1 MRAGS
6 WRAVAGFSALA
17 VVVALAACGSSGS
30 SSKGGFGTGSVV
42 AGKKGGTLT
51 VLSNGDVDYIDPGAA
66 YYQFSFIFDYA
77 IQRPLFSY
85 KPGDPNKATP
95 DFAASPAQ
103 ISGDGKTITI
113 KVREGVKFSPP
124 VNRAATSKDVKYAIE
139 RGFNSTVANGYAPS
153 YFATIV
159 GADQAKKKADGS
171 PISGITTPDDQT
183 LVIKLTR
190 PNPATVIGAMSLPLS
205 APVPKEYAEKFDKK
219 NPSQYGQNQ
228 VATGP
233 YMVQNNASGKATGYQ
248 PGKQI
253 TFVRNPNWDAKTDY
267 RPAYLD
273 KIVLQEGNTDAVSS
287 SRRIL
292 NGQSLVNGQADFNI
306 PPEILKQMSQAK
318 GDKRKQL
325 VVGGYTGRVRYISLN
340 NTVKPF
346 NNINVRKAIAASMNR
361 QFLRQPMGGPLAGD
375 IPTHY
380 ISPSLIGFQ
389 QAGGFAGPGVDFLKN
404 PEGDA
409 DLAASYMKKA
419 GYPSGKYTGG
429 GTFLMVA
436 DNSGPTAQQAQV
448 AKDQIEKLG
457 FKINLRPVT
466 HDTMYTKFC
475 NVPKQRV
482 PICPSTGW
490 QKDFPDPVSVLVP
503 TFNGNSIV
511 PVNNSN
517 WPQLNVKSINDSMD
531 KAEEQTNDSQRAQAW
546 GDIDKSI
553 TEQSPA
559 IPWLWD
565 KTTGLQSKNVNGVIN
580 QFNASWDLSFT
591 SLK

>member
-1 MRAGS
+1 MR
-6 WRAVAGFSALA
+6 RAFALMASFVCVA
-17 VVVALAACGSSGS
+17 ALAACGSSGGGGG
-30 SSKGGFGTGSVV
+30 SKGGFGTGEVV
-42 AGKKGGTLT
+42 KGKKGGTLT

-77 IQRPLFSY
+77 MQRPLFSY
-85 KPGDPNKATP
+85 KPGDQTKAVP

-103 ISGDGKTITI
+103 ISPDGKTITI
-113 KVREGVKFSPP
+113 KVRQGVKFSPP
-124 VNRAATSKDVKYAIE
+124 VNRVATSKDSKFAIE

-159 GADQAKKKADGS
+159 GADQAKKKADGG
-171 PISGITTPDDQT
+171 PISGLQTPDDQT

-190 PNPATVIGAMSLPLS
+190 PNPATVIGALSLPLS
-205 APVPKEYAEKFDKK
+205 APVPKEYAAKFDKK
-219 NPSQYGQNQ
+219 NPSQYGQNL

-233 YMVQNNASGKATGYQ
+233 YMVQNNAAGKATGYQ

-253 TFVRNPNWDAKTDY
+253 TFVRNPNWDAATDY

-273 KIVLQEGNTDAVSS
+273 KIVLQEGNTDGVSAA
-287 SRRIL
+287 RRIL
-292 NGQSLVNGQADFNI
+292 TGQSLVNGQADFNI
-306 PPEILKQMSQAK
+306 PPQILKQLSTAK
-318 GDKRKQL
+318 GDKKKQL
-325 VVGGYTGRVRYISLN
+325 VVGGNTGRVRYISLN
-340 NTVKPF
+340 NTIKPF
-346 NNINVRKAIAASMNR
+346 NDINVRKAIAAAMNR
-361 QFLRQPMGGPLAGD
+361 EFLRQPLGGPLAGD

-380 ISPSLIGFQ
+380 ISPGILGFE
-389 QAGGFAGPGVDFLKN
+389 QAGGFNGPGVDFLKDPKGN
-404 PEGDA
+404 A
-409 DLAASYMKKA
+409 DLAAQYMKKA
-419 GYPSGKYTGG
+419 GYSSGKYDGG

-448 AKDQIEKLG
+448 AKDQFEKLG

-475 NVPKQRV
+475 NVPKQKV

-503 TFNGNSIV
+503 TFNGNAIV

-517 WPQLNVKSINDSMD
+517 WPQLNVKAINDAMD
-531 KAEEQTNDSQRAQAW
+531 KAEELTADQARAKAW
-546 GDIDKSI
+546 GDIDKQI
-553 TEQSPA
+553 TDQSPA

-565 KTTGLQSKNVNGVIN
+565 KTTGIQSTNVLGVIN
-580 QFNASWDLSFT
+580 KFNASWDLSFT
-591 SLK
+591 SLS